1 MEHIAFLPIGPEVV
15 ALAGAVVVLMIAVTL
30 GAGRRE
36 WGIAGGVALLAGA
49 ILSVLQ
55 WIRLDSLE
63 VGQQLAFTSSVS
75 NDPDLFFHPMIVM
88 DRFSAFAGVLIYLVA
103 FFSLVG
109 SWGLV
114 KTLGK
119 RGAEYVA
126 LVLLAAAG
134 LHMMVI
140 SSNLILLFM
149 GLETASIALYV
160 IAGFARVERT
170 PTSRR

>member
-15 ALAGAVVVLMIAVTL
+15 ALGGAVIVLMSAVAL
-30 GAGRRE
+30 GLGRRE
-36 WGIAGGVALLAGA
+36 WGVIGGVTLLVAT

-55 WIRLDSLE
+55 WLRLDSLE
-63 VGQQLAFTSSVS
+63 VGRQLAFSSSVS
-75 NDPDLFFHPMIVM
+75 ENPDLYFHPMVVM
-88 DRFSAFAGVLIYLVA
+88 DKFSAFAGVLIYLVA
-103 FFSLVG
+103 FFALVG
-109 SWGLV
+109 NWDLV

-149 GLETASIALYV
+149 GLEGLPGSAAD
-160 IAGFARVERT
+160 ERG
-170 PTSRR
+170 S